1 MREAGHVE
9 LGGFGRGLLL
19 DSTLIEIGP
28 LRPPRNPP
36 FWHAPKEAR
45 PKSLAQ
51 VMLRSEKGRD
61 LTLGL
66 VV

>member
-1 MREAGHVE
+1 MREPSHVE

-19 DSTLIEIGP
+19 DLSNSQIGP

-36 FWHAPKEAR
+36 FWHYPLVHAPEIVCAGN
-45 PKSLAQ
+45 
-51 VMLRSEKGRD
+51 VNIGKGRD